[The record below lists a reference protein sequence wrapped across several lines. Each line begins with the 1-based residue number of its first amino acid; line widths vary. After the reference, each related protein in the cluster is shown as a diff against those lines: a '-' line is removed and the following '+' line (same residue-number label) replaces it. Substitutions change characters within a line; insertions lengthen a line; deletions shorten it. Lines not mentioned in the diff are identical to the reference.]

1 MEESDNR
8 KRSLGHGDEN
18 EFDKMGGLASKRA
31 AMGAAT
37 GDVSSGI
44 QAYLLKMLCPR
55 DCVGNII
62 GKGGSVISELN
73 VTTGA
78 RIKISQNNEFF
89 PQTNDRVI
97 VISGSTEKI
106 ATALTE
112 LITKMIEV
120 RKSIIYP
127 VLRCVVFISTSI
139 HPYNNSYIPPSSRHF
154 TPPPFPLHAVFTMSP
169 YRHITYPYRTQS
181 PSNLWSLLP
190 HHFICTH
197 G

>member
-1 MEESDNR
+1 MDNIWTGSFWILDERSALETGKVISVERTIYSTVISQRDQHKFNRSTAQPNRKTMDDTGDNR
-8 KRSLGHGDEN
+8 KRSLVDGDVD
-18 EFDKMGGLASKRA
+18 EFDKTAGFSSKRA

-37 GDVSSGI
+37 GDVSSGV

-55 DCVGNII
+55 ECVGNII

-106 ATALTE
+106 ASALTE

-120 RKSIIYP
+120 RKSNI
-127 VLRCVVFISTSI
+127 
-139 HPYNNSYIPPSSRHF
+139 
-154 TPPPFPLHAVFTMSP
+154 
-169 YRHITYPYRTQS
+169 
-181 PSNLWSLLP
+181 
-190 HHFICTH
+190 
-197 G
+197 

>member
-1 MEESDNR
+1 MDETGDNR
-8 KRSLGHGDEN
+8 KRSLGYGDEN
-18 EFDKMGGLASKRA
+18 EFDKMAGLSSKRPA
-31 AMGAAT
+31 IGAAT
-37 GDVSSGI
+37 GDVSSGV

-120 RKSIIYP
+120 RTSNLFT
-127 VLRCVVFISTSI
+127 LRC
-139 HPYNNSYIPPSSRHF
+139 
-154 TPPPFPLHAVFTMSP
+154 
-169 YRHITYPYRTQS
+169 
-181 PSNLWSLLP
+181 
-190 HHFICTH
+190 ICLS
-197 G
+197 